1 MKDLFMEPA
10 SRIGAPL
17 SLQGGVP
24 LLSVIGRMMIGLLFV
39 WSGVFGIVLE
49 WPAVPDMIAAK
60 GLPGPV
66 LLGIGAAGIELLGPL
81 ALFHSRL
88 QAGAALVLA
97 AYCVA
102 TAILFHNYWTLQEP
116 ARLQQE
122 FHFLKNVSLAGA
134 LLVIAAHS
142 SRRA

>member
-1 MKDLFMEPA
+1 MLQRAPSLSGVAGQPFWTADAIPMKDLIMEPA
-10 SRIGAPL
+10 DRIAALP

-24 LLSVIGRMMIGLLFV
+24 LLNVIGRIMIGLLFV

-60 GLPGPV
+60 GLPGPA

-81 ALFHSRL
+81 ALFHPRL

-102 TAILFHNYWTLQEP
+102 TATLF
-116 ARLQQE
+116 
-122 FHFLKNVSLAGA
+122 
-134 LLVIAAHS
+134 
-142 SRRA
+142 